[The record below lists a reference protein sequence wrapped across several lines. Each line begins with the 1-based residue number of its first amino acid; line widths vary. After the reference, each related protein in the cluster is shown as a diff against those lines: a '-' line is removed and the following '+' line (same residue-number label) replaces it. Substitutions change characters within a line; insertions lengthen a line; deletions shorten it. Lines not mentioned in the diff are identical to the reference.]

1 MAIQNRRG
9 SYQDFDPTKMVEGE
23 FAFVLSDDPAG
34 SNGQSV
40 YASFKNGSAKRMATY
55 EDMQSNIDSA
65 TSEIQQTLTDG
76 VDDAIADAQT
86 AVSGMRTDID
96 NAIANASSSVS
107 DLEGDVASAIS
118 QAQTDIS
125 TIQTDYQS
133 LKSNNAN
140 QLYTMQNTVNTAIDD
155 LQGTA
160 NTATAAANYAVETA
174 DEIRQIIETGGTV
187 ASVFGRTGS
196 ILAEAG
202 DYNST
207 QITHNNT
214 TVAGALDSKQNILIP
229 GNGINITNNVI
240 SADIGS
246 LNIPDPHNVFY
257 GGTITAQGQ
266 GILAAIGAAHNAIE
280 ITAGAVFDVQ
290 YPLLYAPDEI
300 ENLTTGTG
308 DTLGIYAI
316 YGTATT
322 PSDITSP
329 VAYAP
334 IYVVGTVSGTGFTV
348 DSTTPYTQTLP
359 NSEDGKV
366 YMLVGNT
373 GNSGSSFVFSPSEK
387 LFAYMDGAIQVISPY
402 ALRLA
407 TKYVAKSGDTMT
419 GTLEVGRVAGGIKF
433 KANTTNMTAGVQ
445 PSSTLFGNE
454 LLSTDSSSD
463 QMMRVTTWQGSG
475 GALSAAFSV
484 RNRQSAGGSW
494 NSWNQIQLSQDMNGT
509 NHVSVT
515 APAAWRSALDV
526 QSLDT
531 AETSA
536 TNRYTRYMKFED
548 GSLICM
554 VEINWTGKITT
565 AYGSMF
571 YNDSA
576 ISCGNWPVAF
586 TGIPYMSVMC
596 TRGIM
601 ALAGPLT
608 GTSKTAIGTLYIYRP
623 SANSTSSTYY
633 IDIIAYGRWK

>member
-9 SYQDFDPTKMVEGE
+9 PYQDFDPTKMVEGE

-34 SNGQSV
+34 ADGQSV
-40 YASFKNGSAKRMATY
+40 YASFENGSAKRLATY
-55 EDMQSNIDSA
+55 EDMADNIDQA
-65 TSEIQQTLTDG
+65 TSDIQQELRSDIN
-76 VDDAIADAQT
+76 DAISDANT
-86 AVSGMRTDID
+86 AVAGMQSDIST
-96 NAIANASSSVS
+96 AISDASTTV
-107 DLEGDVASAIS
+107 DGLESDVAGAIT
-118 QAQTDIS
+118 QAQTS
-125 TIQTDYQS
+125 MGTIQSDYQT
-133 LKSNNAN
+133 LKSDNSN
-140 QLYTMQNTVNTAIDD
+140 QLYNMQTSVNTAIDNI
-155 LQGTA
+155 QGSA
-160 NTATAAANYAVETA
+160 SQAVAAADYAIEQA
-174 DEIRQIIETGGTV
+174 DAVRQILEDGAV
-187 ASVFGRTGS
+187 ASFNGRTGVVLPQTNDYTS
-196 ILAEAG
+196 AQISHGTGSVLDALA
-202 DYNST
+202 
-207 QITHNNT
+207 
-214 TVAGALDSKQNILIP
+214 SKQNTLIQ

-266 GILAAIGAAHNAIE
+266 GILAAIGSAHNAME
-280 ITAGAVFDVQ
+280 VQAGVTFDLQ

-322 PSDITSP
+322 PSDIASP

-334 IYVVGTVSGTGFTV
+334 IYIVGTVSGTGFTV

-484 RNRQSAGGSW
+484 RNRQSAGGNW
-494 NSWNQIQLSQDMNGT
+494 NSWNEIKLSQDMNGT

-571 YNDSA
+571 YNDST
-576 ISCGNWPVAF
+576 ISGGNWPVAF
-586 TGIPYMSVMC
+586 TGVPYMSMTCV
-596 TRGIM
+596 RGTM
-601 ALAGPLT
+601 ALVGPAS
-608 GTSKTAIGTLYIYRP
+608 GTSKTAVGTLYIYRP
-623 SANSTSSTYY
+623 SSNATSTTYS

>member
-9 SYQDFDPTKMVEGE
+9 NYADFDPSKMVEGE
-23 FAFVLSDDPAG
+23 FAIVLSGDPQG
-34 SNGQSV
+34 VNGQAA
-40 YASFKNGSAKRMATY
+40 YIAFENGSAKRLATY

-65 TSEIQQTLTDG
+65 TSDIQQTLTDG

-96 NAIANASSSVS
+96 NAIADATSSVS
-107 DLEGDVASAIS
+107 DLETDVASAIT
-118 QAQTDIS
+118 QAQSDIGA
-125 TIQTDYQS
+125 IQTDYQT
-133 LKSNNAN
+133 LKSDNAN
-140 QLYTMQNTVNTAIDD
+140 QLYGMQTTVNTAITS
-155 LQGTA
+155 LQDTA
-160 NTATAAANYAVETA
+160 STATAAANYAVSTA
-174 DEIRQIIETGGTV
+174 DEIREIIESGGTV
-187 ASVFGRTGS
+187 ASVFGRAGS
-196 ILAEAG
+196 VQAEAG

-207 QITHNNT
+207 QITHNNG
-214 TVAGALDSKQNILIP
+214 TVATALDGKQNTLIP
-229 GNGINITNNVI
+229 GAGVSILNSVI
-240 SADIGS
+240 SVDLGTID
-246 LNIPDPHNVFY
+246 IPDPHDVVY

-266 GILAAIGAAHNAIE
+266 GILGAIGAAHNMIG
-280 ITAGAVFDVQ
+280 ITAGATFDLQ
-290 YPLLYAPDEI
+290 YPLLYAPEEI

-322 PSDITSP
+322 PSDIASP

-334 IYVVGTVSGTGFTV
+334 IYIVGTISGTSFTV

-373 GNSGSSFVFSPSEK
+373 GNSASSFVFSPSEK

-419 GTLEVGRVAGGIKF
+419 GTLKVSTSNGTIKLR
-433 KANTTNMTAGVQ
+433 TQSSHITAG
-445 PSSTLFGNE
+445 STQSATKYGSDLIMV
-454 LLSTDSSSD
+454 DSSEGTVGQVYVYQNTNGQLNLNLGVINRS
-463 QMMRVTTWQGSG
+463 
-475 GALSAAFSV
+475 SV
-484 RNRQSAGGSW
+484 NSSW
-494 NSWNQIQLSQDMNGT
+494 NSANQLQLRQSLNGT
-509 NHVSVT
+509 NSVWVT

-554 VEINWTGKITT
+554 VEINWTGKVTT

-571 YNDSA
+571 YNDST
-576 ISCGNWPVAF
+576 ISGGNWPVAF
-586 TGIPYMSVMC
+586 TGVPYMSMTC
-596 TRGIM
+596 TRGTM
-601 ALAGPLT
+601 ALVGTAS

-623 SANSTSSTYY
+623 SANTTSSTYY